1 MKLRIKTKEI
11 EFEVEDKSDDSDRYY
26 NTDIK
31 QYITLVA
38 EQSIKIAKERV

>member
-11 EFEVEDKSDDSDRYY
+11 EFEVEDKSDGSAIYY

-38 EQSIKIAKERV
+38 EQSIKIAKEKV

>member
-11 EFEVEDKSDDSDRYY
+11 EFEVEDKSDDSARYY
-26 NTDIK
+26 NADIK